1 MKSVKEYLYEE
12 WDENSGRIIKKSIL
26 NTIAYIIGSYQN
38 YDGIDGPY
46 MAVYEYWDHNVMHL
60 SLSENEKWFGYEI
73 TPSED
78 HMDYVVKLFNRDSI
92 RLVVPMW
99 IMNLAA
105 KNENHARNL
114 FNKYLKVVK

>member
-12 WDENSGRIIKKSIL
+12 WEENRGRIIKKSIL
-26 NTIAYIIGSYQN
+26 NKIADIIGSYHKYN
-38 YDGIDGPY
+38 EIDGPY
-46 MAVYEYWDHNVMHL
+46 MAVYEYWDHNVLHIT
-60 SLSENEKWFGYEI
+60 LSENEKWFGYEI

-78 HMDYVVKLFNRDSI
+78 YMDYVVKLFNRDSI

-105 KNENHARNL
+105 KNENHAKNL
-114 FNKYLKVVK
+114 FAKYLQIVK